1 MRLCIKL
8 HRQKPFVPLTASVVY
23 VKFVQ
28 IPLFILHA
36 VTRSS
41 SIGQVLTGYSLA
53 YCITVQTA
61 VLGVEMDGYV
71 SLNFNYNFKPL
82 DYCFALWLEVKSS
95 DNLYVDITVS
105 AVP

>member
-8 HRQKPFVPLTASVVY
+8 HRQKPFVSLSASVVY

-28 IPLFILHA
+28 IFLFILHA
-36 VTRSS
+36 VTQNP
-41 SIGQVLTGYSLA
+41 SIGQVLTGYSLV

-61 VLGVEMDGYV
+61 VLGVEVDIYV
-71 SLNFNYNFKPL
+71 LLNLNYNFKPM
-82 DYCFALWLEVKSS
+82 DYCFPLWLEVNSS
-95 DNLYVDITVS
+95 DILYVDITMS